1 MPKKF
6 PGKRNFFA
14 DLGLRLKSG
23 DKKMATRG
31 AAIQGRTK
39 LIRTKVVQRMKT
51 RCASAG
57 LPSKGGDDET
67 LEKGSVIQSRL
78 CRKSFLER
86 EIFLLTLV
94 CG

>member
-1 MPKKF
+1 MSLTQSFHFLEWQYWHQLFIYLGELSSRIKKWQPK
-6 PGKRNFFA
+6 
-14 DLGLRLKSG
+14 GLPYKVV
-23 DKKMATRG
+23 
-31 AAIQGRTK
+31 Q
-39 LIRTKVVQRMKT
+39 KVVQRMKT

-86 EIFLLTLV
+86 EIFLL
-94 CG
+94 

>member
-1 MPKKF
+1 LPKKF

-39 LIRTKVVQRMKT
+39 LIRTK
-51 RCASAG
+51 
-57 LPSKGGDDET
+57 
-67 LEKGSVIQSRL
+67 SRAKNENPL
-78 CRKSFLER
+78 R
-86 EIFLLTLV
+86 
-94 CG
+94 